1 MFIRAPFLP
10 MRLSIRELYDTHES
24 RVLKI
29 ISRNDPLQ
37 LPAYLISHYPAS
49 PTTFEKPPQIRPSAA
64 ESLQFSSG
72 GTPTGIG
79 GSPKLGCGWPC
90 GGILSFVTVAVLTF
104 DSQNQLSALQ
114 QAQKRYLYLVR

>member
-10 MRLSIRELYDTHES
+10 MRLSIRELYDTYES

-37 LPAYLISHYPAS
+37 LPAYLISHYPVSHYQAS
-49 PTTFEKPPQIRPSAA
+49 PTTFEKPPQIRPSVA

-79 GSPKLGCGWPC
+79 GSP
-90 GGILSFVTVAVLTF
+90 
-104 DSQNQLSALQ
+104 
-114 QAQKRYLYLVR
+114 